1 MIVAVPFF
9 VKQVMMPEASV
20 PLSSEELNYLI
31 GSITYLKQSHQDYL
45 QNHTQVNGNELYA
58 KLFDAWEALET
69 ND

>member
-31 GSITYLKQSHQDYL
+31 GALTYLNKIVKLHIE
-45 QNHTQVNGNELYA
+45 NHTQVDGNELYA

>member
-9 VKQVMMPEASV
+9 VKQVTMPEASV

-31 GSITYLKQSHQDYL
+31 GAVTYLKQSHQDYL
-45 QNHTQVNGNELYA
+45 ENHTQVNGNELYA

>member
-1 MIVAVPFF
+1 
-9 VKQVMMPEASV
+9 MPEASV

-31 GSITYLKQSHQDYL
+31 GAITYLNEIVKLHIE
-45 QNHTQVNGNELYA
+45 NHTQVDGNELYA